1 MGRQKNSTPSP
12 SRTSVSMLTALH
24 SKLKLIAVEESERR
38 GARVG
43 VADLVE
49 WACGAVWLGKLAPR
63 NSTWVVIQKQQV
75 DLTPERAEPTEP
87 PACPVCETPNFFGQC
102 NGCGYNKATD
112 EAALDADRM
121 FADLLEAALAPAA
134 PDVICALEGTL
145 PGTFAPIERRD
156 LAYHL
161 RSALDAGRAIT
172 TLEELI
178 VDYQG

>member
-49 WACGAVWLGKLAPR
+49 WACESVWLGKLAPP
-63 NSTWVVIQKQQV
+63 NSTWVVIRKQAV
-75 DLTPERAEPTEP
+75 ELTPAEDAHAHGTGGTDPAESWVEDRANDQ
-87 PACPVCETPNFFGQC
+87 A
-102 NGCGYNKATD
+102 
-112 EAALDADRM
+112 DADRM
-121 FADLLEAALAPAA
+121 FTDLLEAALAPPA

-172 TLEELI
+172 TLEALI
-178 VDYQG
+178 MDYQG